1 MRTWFPGGRVRL
13 RGPKARDE
21 GIENCDA
28 ETSMNATRHNP
39 EDRGSVESWL
49 VSAGRDRRPGSPLNV
64 PPIPA
69 SNFVLGEGRAYSRD
83 DGTPGWEALEEIVG
97 GLEGGSSVAFASGMA
112 GVAAIFDQLPA
123 ASVVA
128 LPDDCYQGVGGL
140 ARAGQRRGRWTVH
153 RVAVADTARWVELC
167 GEADLIWL
175 ESPSNPLLTVGDLDT
190 ICAAPRKPG
199 AILAVDNTLA
209 TPLNQ
214 RPLTLGAD
222 VAVQSV
228 TKFIGGHSDLLGGV
242 VTVRD
247 ANLLVSLRRSRELTG
262 ATPGALEAFL
272 AVRGARTLALR
283 LERAQ
288 HNAMTLAERVG
299 RHPNVTLTR
308 YPGLASHPTH
318 EAARRQLKGFGTI
331 ISFDVRGDASA
342 ADAVC
347 SGLQLIQHATSLG
360 AVESTIERRASIP
373 GQEHLPPTLLRLSVG
388 IEAVEDLWT
397 DLDRALRRTGA
408 GA

>member
-1 MRTWFPGGRVRL
+1 MDP
-13 RGPKARDE
+13 
-21 GIENCDA
+21 
-28 ETSMNATRHNP
+28 TRHKTA
-39 EDRGSVESWL
+39 DHGSVESWL

-69 SNFVLGEGRAYSRD
+69 SNFVLGERRAYSRD
-83 DGTPGWEALEEIVG
+83 DGTPGWQALEEIVG
-97 GLEGGSSVAFASGMA
+97 GLEDGSSIAFASGMA
-112 GVAAIFDQLPA
+112 GIAAIFDQLPA
-123 ASVVA
+123 GSIVA
-128 LPDDCYQGVGGL
+128 LPDDCYQGVAGL
-140 ARAGQRRGRWTVH
+140 AQAGQRRGRWTVH
-153 RVAVADTARWVELC
+153 RVAMTDTARWVELC
-167 GEADLIWL
+167 VVADLIWL
-175 ESPSNPLLTVGDLDT
+175 ESPSNPLLTVGDLDI

-199 AILAVDNTLA
+199 AILGVDNTFA

-214 RPLTLGAD
+214 RPLALGAD

-242 VTVRD
+242 VTARD
-247 ANLLVSLRRSRELTG
+247 ANLLASLRHSRELTG
-262 ATPGALEAFL
+262 ATPGTLEAFL
-272 AVRGARTLALR
+272 AVRGARTLAIR

-288 HNAMTLAERVG
+288 HNAMILAERLA

-318 EAARRQLKGFGTI
+318 AAARRQLDGFGTI
-331 ISFDVRGDASA
+331 ISFDVRGDSAA

-347 SGLQLIQHATSLG
+347 TRLRLIQHATSLG

-388 IEAVEDLWT
+388 IEGVEDLWA
-397 DLDRALRRTGA
+397 DLDRALRPNGK
-408 GA
+408 

>member
-1 MRTWFPGGRVRL
+1 MDTAG
-13 RGPKARDE
+13 RGPGD
-21 GIENCDA
+21 
-28 ETSMNATRHNP
+28 P
-39 EDRGSVESWL
+39 GSVESWL

-64 PPIPA
+64 PPCPA
-69 SNFVLGEGRAYSRD
+69 SNFVLGERRAYSRD

-97 GLEGGSSVAFASGMA
+97 GLEGGSSVSFASGMA
-112 GVAAIFDQLPA
+112 GIAAIFDQLPTG
-123 ASVVA
+123 SVVA
-128 LPDDCYQGVGGL
+128 LPGDCYQGVAGL
-140 ARAGQRRGRWTVH
+140 AAAGQGRGRWTVH
-153 RVAVADTARWVELC
+153 HIDVADTARWVEMC
-167 GEADLIWL
+167 GVADLIWL
-175 ESPSNPLLTVGDLDT
+175 ESPSNPLLAVADLDL

-199 AILAVDNTLA
+199 VILSVDNTFA

-214 RPLTLGAD
+214 RPLALGAD

-247 ANLLVSLRRSRELTG
+247 PNLLASLRQARELAG
-262 ATPGALEAFL
+262 ATPGTLETFL
-272 AVRGARTLALR
+272 AVRGVRTLAVR

-288 HNAMTLAERVG
+288 NNAMTLAERLA

-318 EAARRQLKGFGTI
+318 DAAQRQLKGFGTI
-331 ISFDVRGDASA
+331 ISFDVRGDARA

-347 SGLQLIQHATSLG
+347 AGLQLIQHATSLG

-373 GQEHLPPTLLRLSVG
+373 GQEHLPPALLRLSVG

-397 DLDRALRRTGA
+397 DLDRALRNMP
-408 GA
+408 